1 MTGKDDIKA
10 PAGRRAYIALG
21 SNLGDREA
29 QLAEALRRL
38 HARDGITV
46 DRVSAVYETDPVGY
60 VDQPK
65 FLNMAAALTTERQ
78 PLDLLREMLEVER
91 ELGRVR
97 NIRFGPRTIDL
108 DLLLMDGA
116 ELATE
121 ELTLPHPRM
130 MERAFVLVPLLEVL
144 DEHAPCRPAV
154 EWRPVRRSR
163 GERMASQDGQRSP
176 GLAHPRISKT
186 ERTDPAAAG

>member
-1 MTGKDDIKA
+1 MDRNEAFAA

-29 QLAEALRRL
+29 HLKEALRRL
-38 HARDGITV
+38 HGRDGIAI

-60 VDQPK
+60 TDQPK

-78 PLDLLREMLEVER
+78 PLDLLREMLGVER

-97 NIRFGPRTIDL
+97 DIRYGPRTIDL
-108 DLLLMDGA
+108 DLLLMDGVRL
-116 ELATE
+116 ETE

-144 DEHAPCRPAV
+144 DGHAPERKAV
-154 EWRPVRRSR
+154 ESAARAALAQGKDGIARWTTITWPC
-163 GERMASQDGQRSP
+163 AS
-176 GLAHPRISKT
+176 AHF
-186 ERTDPAAAG
+186 EN

>member
-1 MTGKDDIKA
+1 MGGVERMA
-10 PAGRRAYIALG
+10 PGGRRAYIALG
-21 SNLGDREA
+21 SNLGDREVH
-29 QLAEALRRL
+29 LREALGRL
-38 HARDGITV
+38 HARNGIAV

-60 VDQPK
+60 TDQPK

-78 PLDLLREMLEVER
+78 PLELLREMLEVER

-108 DLLLMDGA
+108 DLLLMDGVR
-116 ELATE
+116 LDTE

-144 DEHAPCRPAV
+144 DEHAPDRPAV
-154 EWRPVRRSR
+154 E
-163 GERMASQDGQRSP
+163 
-176 GLAHPRISKT
+176 
-186 ERTDPAAAG
+186 AAARAALSQGKDGIARWTMITWPCASAHSEN

>member
-1 MTGKDDIKA
+1 MAGTHNGYKKG
-10 PAGRRAYIALG
+10 AGRRAYIALG

-29 QLAEALRRL
+29 LLREALQRL
-38 HARDGITV
+38 HAREGIVV
-46 DRVSAVYETDPVGY
+46 DRLSNVYETDPVGY
-60 VDQPK
+60 TDQPR

-97 NIRFGPRTIDL
+97 DIRFGPRTIDL

-116 ELATE
+116 ELATK

-144 DEHAPCRPAV
+144 DEHAPWRPAV
-154 EWRPVRRSR
+154 ESAARAALSQGKDGIARWTTITWPC
-163 GERMASQDGQRSP
+163 AS
-176 GLAHPRISKT
+176 AHSVN
-186 ERTDPAAAG
+186 